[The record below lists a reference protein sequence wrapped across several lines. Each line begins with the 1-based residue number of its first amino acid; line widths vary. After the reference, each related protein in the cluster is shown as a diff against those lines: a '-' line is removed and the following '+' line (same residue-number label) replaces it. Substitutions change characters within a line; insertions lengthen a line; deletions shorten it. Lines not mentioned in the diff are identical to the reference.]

1 MQLNDAG
8 IIDSLIGA
16 ANVAIK
22 VAKCLGHGREHL
34 LLSGHVHSQVPKR
47 LRRCFTIEPR
57 RTGHLRLCRGHV
69 DPIYIKL
76 SYHNNELLAI
86 IGIIVIY
93 GPRSRIPISL
103 HFPRPEGAL

>member
-1 MQLNDAG
+1 VQLNDAG

-57 RTGHLRLCRGHV
+57 EDGTLEAVSGSRRPHL
-69 DPIYIKL
+69 YQ
-76 SYHNNELLAI
+76 I
-86 IGIIVIY
+86 IL
-93 GPRSRIPISL
+93 P
-103 HFPRPEGAL
+103 